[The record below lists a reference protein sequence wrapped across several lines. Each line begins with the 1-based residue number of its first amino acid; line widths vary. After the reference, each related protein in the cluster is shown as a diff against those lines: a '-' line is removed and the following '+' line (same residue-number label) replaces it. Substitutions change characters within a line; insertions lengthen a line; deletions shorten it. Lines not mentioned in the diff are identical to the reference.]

1 LQASGSEE
9 DGQALMATVR
19 DIAARETWNDW
30 HSDPKAAR
38 DLLAQLFHALCG
50 AAQPLRINRVDT
62 YDESDLDRRVQQI
75 GTGLD
80 MPNGPFWP
88 DFGGASA
95 EEVFDAAFLA
105 MRMLD
110 EALSQQPTPIL
121 AATSDE
127 FETEAGYFV
136 VPCRK
141 ITGSRD
147 KMIGQGLL
155 RRGLL
160 HHRIAPMQHDGVRLY
175 LHVHPDVGLK
185 PDHLPPRR
193 KVGAGI
199 FPGLQLKTQPGKT
212 QERRNFVVTGL
223 SCNPSQEEAIIDQ
236 CQSAVADLCDTLVWP
251 ELTMPPERVAQVRDL
266 LGQAPL
272 QGDRP
277 PVVVTGSWHME
288 CDQRIR
294 NRGEVLDGRGEH
306 LFCFDK
312 CLTYLKRGD
321 PEGGAEDI
329 EHGNAVRLLL
339 AEDELILFQICLDFC
354 HVDRAALLK
363 ACDASLVIVPSM
375 GEIPTIR
382 DHKSRATELQ
392 TTNNTRT
399 VVVQQHPEPGD
410 GNVIGY
416 ILPGVTKPAKFMDD
430 DILTSQSFTSFYTE
444 GAESQ

>member
-1 LQASGSEE
+1 MQVNVSEE
-9 DGQALMATVR
+9 EGQEFKATVR
-19 DIAARETWNDW
+19 VIAARDTWNDW

-38 DLLAQLFHALCG
+38 DLLAQLFHALSG

-62 YDESDLDRRVQQI
+62 YDESKLDRSVQQI
-75 GTGLD
+75 GAGLD

-88 DFGGASA
+88 NFDRASA

-110 EALSQQPTPIL
+110 EALSQQPTAIL
-121 AATSDE
+121 PGTSE
-127 FETEAGYFV
+127 QFETDTGYFV

-141 ITGSRD
+141 IFGTRD
-147 KMIGQGLL
+147 NMVGQGLL
-155 RRGLL
+155 RRALL
-160 HHRIAPMQHDGVRLY
+160 HHRIAPMKHDGVQLY
-175 LHVHPDVGLK
+175 LHLHPDVGLK

-199 FPGLQLKTQPGKT
+199 FPALELKTQPGKT

-223 SCNPSQEEAIIDQ
+223 SCNPLQEEAIKDQ
-236 CQSAVADLCDTLVWP
+236 CQSAVADQCDTLIWP

-277 PVVVTGSWHME
+277 PVVVAGSWHTE

-294 NRGEVLDGRGEH
+294 NRGEVLDGRGKQ
-306 LFCFDK
+306 LFYFDK
-312 CLTYLKRGD
+312 CLAYLKRGD

-329 EHGNAVRLLL
+329 EHGNVVQLLL
-339 AEDELILFQICLDFC
+339 AEDELIVFQICLDFC

-382 DHKSRATELQ
+382 DHVTRAAELQ

-399 VVVQQHPEPGD
+399 VVVQQHPNPGN
-410 GNVIGY
+410 GNAIGY
-416 ILPGVTKPAKFMDD
+416 ILPGVTKPKKLKDD

-444 GAESQ
+444 GAETE